1 MKRIA
6 IERTG
11 GCVLVVFLVGVIAS
25 LTTAQSPTPTPDQR
39 GLGIQGGAS
48 TTGSKTDQQA
58 REAKPELVLQTG
70 YNNLIGATRSVFS
83 PDGRLLA
90 TTTMR
95 STQIKLWE
103 TATGREL
110 RNLSG
115 GPQTGMTLSPVVAFS
130 RDSRLIAAAA
140 GDNTVKVWDVITGRE
155 VQILASSQGGI
166 TSSIMG
172 VFFIAFTP
180 DGRIVTASDAVRVWD
195 PASGQ
200 ELRSI
205 PINALE
211 AGASMGGGGGA
222 ALSADGN
229 QLAVVH
235 TDQGKPQVKIWD
247 LSTAREARSINLPDK
262 DIESLELS
270 FAPDGR
276 LLAGGIVDKRLR
288 IWDLSGKASERELGP
303 TTTEFGGIR
312 FTRDGRL
319 VAFAEGYTV
328 KLWEVATGREL
339 TALKA
344 PNSGP
349 FNTQGQIFAS
359 FSDDGKKIATGGFDT
374 PTMLWETETA
384 KQLLKMSG
392 RTNMAYKV
400 AFSADGTRLWSGG
413 RTRWDLREGRGAR
426 ISNSP
431 ADNLFGLPSRRRQVY
446 RVLHA

>member
-1 MKRIA
+1 
-6 IERTG
+6 
-11 GCVLVVFLVGVIAS
+11 
-25 LTTAQSPTPTPDQR
+25 
-39 GLGIQGGAS
+39 
-48 TTGSKTDQQA
+48 
-58 REAKPELVLQTG
+58 
-70 YNNLIGATRSVFS
+70 
-83 PDGRLLA
+83 
-90 TTTMR
+90 
-95 STQIKLWE
+95 
-103 TATGREL
+103 
-110 RNLSG
+110 
-115 GPQTGMTLSPVVAFS
+115 
-130 RDSRLIAAAA
+130 
-140 GDNTVKVWDVITGRE
+140 
-155 VQILASSQGGI
+155 
-166 TSSIMG
+166 MG

-180 DGRIVTASDAVRVWD
+180 DGRVVTVSDAVRVWD

-222 ALSADGN
+222 ALTADGA
-229 QLAVVH
+229 QLAFVH
-235 TDQGKPQVKIWD
+235 TDEGKPQVKFWD
-247 LSTAREARSINLPDK
+247 LSTGREARSVNLPDK
-262 DIESLELS
+262 EIESLELS
-270 FAPDGR
+270 FTPDGR

-288 IWDLSGKASERELGP
+288 IWDLSGKGSERELGP

-319 VAFAEGYTV
+319 IAFAEGYTV

-344 PNSGP
+344 PNSGL

-374 PTMLWETETA
+374 PTLLWETETA
-384 KQLLKMSG
+384 KQLVKMSG

-426 ISNSP
+426 LTTSP
-431 ADNLFGLPSRRRQVY
+431 SDNLFGLPSQDGKYVAY
-446 RVLHA
+446 FTPNSDVLTILELPGGKQIQRLSPAASGKVIQRASFSRGQQL